1 MSMDAEQAKALFHKY
16 AECPRESIDW
26 GVEQRRAAFAAIDAM
41 QADIDRLRK
50 ALLDCARKAE
60 ALKRDCGMSPES
72 PQAVRNAQYQD
83 ISTTAHIALGTF
95 PLLSSAALSEEAKG
109 TT

>member
-1 MSMDAEQAKALFHKY
+1 MDAEQVKALVHTY

-41 QADIDRLRK
+41 QAEIDRLKRICETTHDR
-50 ALLDCARKAE
+50 LLRGDSDKE
-60 ALKRDCGMSPES
+60 
-72 PQAVRNAQYQD
+72 
-83 ISTTAHIALGTF
+83 
-95 PLLSSAALSEEAKG
+95 LLAMLQEGWQGKPVALSEEAKG